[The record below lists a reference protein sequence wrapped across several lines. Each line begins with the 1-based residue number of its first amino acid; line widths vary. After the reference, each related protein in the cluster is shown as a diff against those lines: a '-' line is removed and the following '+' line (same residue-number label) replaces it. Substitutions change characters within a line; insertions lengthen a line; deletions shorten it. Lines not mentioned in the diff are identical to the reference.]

1 MSLTAVMHQVM
12 FSSIKQDWSAVAAV
26 AAAAAAGFTFC
37 LTLLFFSG
45 ITP

>member
-12 FSSIKQDWSAVAAV
+12 FSSIKQDWSAVAA
-26 AAAAAAGFTFC
+26 AAAGFTFC